1 MTSIRPKTRDG
12 SSAGGLGRVTQLL
25 LDAQQPVVLGD
36 ALRHE
41 GARRRAPAHPPLC
54 FGAGHREPG
63 RPAIASIM
71 THTSRYGR
79 QPTAPAPRR
88 CPHGAGGGPLRQV
101 RRSLRPQCGEVRDT
115 CRESHPAHSSGPSA
129 GRPPSRTTQEPKS
142 ASQTTQGSDAWPSRT
157 EPRARPDWTRSAQA
171 RPDSRRSA
179 QARWSPGTTA
189 SDQRGGRR
197 WPRHPRGR

>member
-25 LDAQQPVVLGD
+25 LDAQQLVVLGD

-41 GARRRAPAHPPLC
+41 G
-54 FGAGHREPG
+54 G
-63 RPAIASIM
+63 S
-71 THTSRYGR
+71 TSRSCAPTPVLRGR
-79 QPTAPAPRR
+79 IPGVRKARHRLHHDAHQPKRATTNHPRPEEVSSR
-88 CPHGAGGGPLRQV
+88 GGGGPLRQV
-101 RRSLRPQCGEVRDT
+101 RRSLRPQCGEVRDA
-115 CRESHPAHSSGPSA
+115 CRESHGAHSSGPSA
-129 GRPPSRTTQEPKS
+129 GRPPSRT
-142 ASQTTQGSDAWPSRT
+142 
-157 EPRARPDWTRSAQA
+157 EPRARPDWT
-171 RPDSRRSA
+171 RSA